1 MVEKKNPHEGHRE
14 RMKQRYLSQG
24 LDGFAEHEVLEMLL
38 FYSVPRADTNEL
50 AHALLDRFSDL
61 HGVLSAEPMELCQV
75 SGVKCIRR
83 SCSVWFRM
91 FTAEVVW
98 RRPKNRSVTAP

>member
-61 HGVLSAEPMELCQV
+61 HGVLSAEPRELCQV
-75 SGVKCIRR
+75 SGVKMHTAIL
-83 SCSVWFRM
+83 FRL
-91 FTAEVVW
+91 VSDVY
-98 RRPKNRSVTAP
+98 R

>member
-38 FYSVPRADTNEL
+38 FYSVFRA
-50 AHALLDRFSDL
+50 ACRY
-61 HGVLSAEPMELCQV
+61 Q
-75 SGVKCIRR
+75 
-83 SCSVWFRM
+83 
-91 FTAEVVW
+91 
-98 RRPKNRSVTAP
+98 